1 MWLVRRARSIAQ
13 AQRARWPDAG
23 FRLFLL
29 SKELIPPVFN
39 IGRETNIQIEQ
50 LVQQKI
56 NLLELCLAFL
66 CRQACESQ
74 CCDPPIKLFQGLS
87 QGSFS

>member
-1 MWLVRRARSIAQ
+1 VAGAQSPEQSHKPSGLVGLTL
-13 AQRARWPDAG
+13 G
-23 FRLFLL
+23 FDLCLL
-29 SKELIPPVFN
+29 SKKLIPPVFN